1 MAKESVNILKDKID
15 IVDLLAQLNAA
26 LCPKNG
32 WLSTNTG

>member
-15 IVDLLAQLNAA
+15 IVDLLAQLN
-26 LCPKNG
+26 PKNG

>member
-26 LCPKNG
+26 LSEDG